1 MDLTDVVD
9 ETPSWLGEDE
19 IAFVRDRVPI
29 VYVEAVPVRLDH
41 LGHVERVG
49 TLLRAM
55 PDGLVS
61 RAVVGGR
68 VLINESIRDAMW
80 RHLTKDLGPE
90 CEPQLPASATPFT
103 VLEYFPS
110 PARKGYTDARQH
122 AVALAYIVPCLG
134 TPEPSAEMLDFS
146 WLTVDEATNPA
157 VVGEMS
163 DGHRRLVQL
172 ALAHTQ
178 RLP

>member
-9 ETPSWLGEDE
+9 ETPNWLGEDE

-41 LGHVERVG
+41 LGHVEKVG
-49 TLLRAM
+49 MLLRAM
-55 PDGLVS
+55 PDGHVS

-68 VLINESIRDAMW
+68 VLIGESIRDALW

-103 VLEYFPS
+103 VLEYFPE
-110 PARKGYTDARQH
+110 PVRHGYTDARQH
-122 AVALAYIVPCLG
+122 AVALAYIVPCNG
-134 TPEPSAEMLDFS
+134 DAQPSAEMLEFS
-146 WLTVDEATNPA
+146 WLDVREVMTPA
-157 VVGEMS
+157 VTAEMS

-172 ALAHTQ
+172 ALAHAQ
-178 RLP
+178 RL

>member
-9 ETPSWLGEDE
+9 ETPSWLGEDDL
-19 IAFVRDRVPI
+19 AFVRDRVPI

-41 LGHVERVG
+41 LGHVEKVG
-49 TLLRAM
+49 MLLRQM

-68 VLINESIRDAMW
+68 VLINEPIRDALW

-90 CEPQLPASATPFT
+90 CDPQLPASATPFS
-103 VLEYFPS
+103 VLEYFPK
-110 PARKGYTDARQH
+110 PVRQGYTDARQH
-122 AVALAYIVPCLG
+122 AVALAYIVPCNG

-146 WLTVDEATNPA
+146 WLDVRDVTSPA
-157 VVGEMS
+157 VMEEMS
-163 DGHRRLVQL
+163 DGHRKLVQL
-172 ALAHTQ
+172 ALAHVQ